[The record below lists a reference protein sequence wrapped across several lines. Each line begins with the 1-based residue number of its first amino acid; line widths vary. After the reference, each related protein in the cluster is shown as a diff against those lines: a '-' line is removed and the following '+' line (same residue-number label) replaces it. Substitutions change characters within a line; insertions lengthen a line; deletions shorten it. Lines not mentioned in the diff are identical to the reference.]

1 MVKVPFELVDK
12 EVCKMY
18 DELMSSDDESKI
30 DEIVKRIVKF
40 LHNCGWS
47 EKEYTD
53 YMMGYDLMN

>member
-1 MVKVPFELVDK
+1 
-12 EVCKMY
+12 MY